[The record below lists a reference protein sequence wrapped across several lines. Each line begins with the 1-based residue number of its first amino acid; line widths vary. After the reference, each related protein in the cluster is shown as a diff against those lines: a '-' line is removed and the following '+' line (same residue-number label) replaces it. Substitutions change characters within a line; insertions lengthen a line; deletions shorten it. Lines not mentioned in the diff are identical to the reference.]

1 MKTKTFPTRVVLSVT
16 ITFLLVL
23 IVLVFTGSII
33 GNVFSNINSSL
44 SNGPTSPADEPT
56 AITSVAVLTPTP
68 PGTATPGGDGP
79 EVMPAVREAR
89 RLTLE
94 YPRKI
99 KAGAESDIIRLTL
112 EVDSLGNIKPT
123 ANVSGHVVEG
133 EVIEIPNL
141 YDTHNVTAEAVFDIA
156 GLEVR
161 PPGVTFQPLKP
172 GERLDFFWSVS
183 AQNVGTYRG
192 TIWLY
197 LDFESRSSGEKSR
210 VPVSAQLVEIEA
222 VDFFGFSINF
232 VRTSGVVGS
241 ILGVVVGFPF
251 FEDIVKYLWG
261 RMKKES
267 KRSVKRGKKT

>member
-1 MKTKTFPTRVVLSVT
+1 MLGCGVAFWGADT
-16 ITFLLVL
+16 
-23 IVLVFTGSII
+23 
-33 GNVFSNINSSL
+33 
-44 SNGPTSPADEPT
+44 PATEAVP
-56 AITSVAVLTPTP
+56 AVLTSTP
-68 PGTATPGGDGP
+68 PGAATPGGGGGP
-79 EVMPAVREAR
+79 EVMPAVPETR

-94 YPRKI
+94 YPLKI

-112 EVDSLGNIKPT
+112 EVDALGNITPT

-141 YDTHNVTAEAVFDIA
+141 YETHNVTAEAVFDIA
-156 GLEVR
+156 GLEVK

-197 LDFESRSSGEKSR
+197 LNFESRSNGEKSR
-210 VPVSAQLVEIEA
+210 IPVSAQLVEIEA

-241 ILGVVVGFPF
+241 ILGVIVGFPF
-251 FEDIVKYLWG
+251 FDDVVKYLWG

-267 KRSVKRGKKT
+267 KKPVKRGKKT